1 MEGVIVLQLTL
12 VVKEDVYLFVSGS
25 EINNP
30 NTSMLWE
37 GASVGRT
44 MDLSDILV
52 NGFKR

>member
-25 EINNP
+25 EINIP
-30 NTSMLWE
+30 DTSMLQE
-37 GASVGRT
+37 GKSVGRI
-44 MDLSDILV
+44 MDLNDILI